1 MTPLYSVRPPVARVA
16 AWAWVAFTVLN
27 LLDLGLGLTGKPVRD
42 MTGAVM
48 AAVLLAGCGVA
59 YVLGLRPVIVAD
71 EAGVTVRNPLRDIR
85 APWRAV
91 RRIEAKDAITLTFAQ
106 ADGPDGSE
114 RSMRLWV
121 LQSSPRAAAKAEA
134 RSKRDAARLPKGAEK
149 ALKGRTP
156 TMFAVEQLNEIAE
169 RERPKT
175 DEDATTGTVRWSP
188 VAVASLVV
196 PIVLL
201 VIVSVL

>member
-1 MTPLYSVRPPVARVA
+1 MTPLYTVRSPVARVA

-42 MTGAVM
+42 TTGAVM
-48 AAVLLAGCGVA
+48 AVLLLVGCGIA
-59 YVLGLRPVIVAD
+59 YVLGLRPAVVAD

-91 RRIEAKDAITLTFAQ
+91 RKIEARDAITVTFAQ
-106 ADGPDGSE
+106 ADGSD
-114 RSMRLWV
+114 RSMRAWI
-121 LQSSPRAAAKAEA
+121 LQTSPRAAAKAEA
-134 RSKRDAARLPKGAEK
+134 RTKRDAARLPKGAEK

-156 TMFAVEQLNEIAE
+156 AMFAGEQLNEIAE
-169 RERPKT
+169 RERPKS
-175 DEDATTGTVRWSP
+175 DEDATTGTVKWSP

-201 VIVSVL
+201 VVVSVL